1 MTNRKIVFL
10 TVTLLSVICICF
22 FTFYPK
28 NKDDIGNNIIKKI
41 ALKNLDKFDEELNH
55 FEKTLNGDE
64 KVEIKNS
71 FLNCRIQYKKVE
83 FLIQY
88 LQDQNIRFYNGANI
102 PYVEN
107 GMRNSVVNQPEG
119 LQVIEELVYEDKI
132 DKKKAFKL
140 IAKLN
145 LEIKKTKSLFEKLEI
160 TNEDIFAAIR
170 FNLIRIET
178 LGISGFDVPI
188 CKNNISEIKTN
199 LETIEN
205 TVSKYGRKHSSISAF
220 KGKCNSAIQFL
231 ETQKNIDQFDR
242 LLFIKSYLQPITI
255 AFLKVQ
261 KALDIPIPQNLLG
274 YKIPVTYSID
284 NIYNKDFINTNLY
297 NEFQLEAADDKIR
310 NLGKLLFFDP
320 LLSKDNI
327 LSCAS
332 CHQPEKGFTDAL
344 PKAITNHSGIFQQ
357 RNAPTLLNAA
367 YQPNLFYDLRSSSL
381 ENQIEQVILNP
392 HEFNT
397 DIQST
402 INKLKLS
409 SAYIN
414 FFKAAFPDYEKTP
427 ISEFTIIRA
436 LAAFVRSLSDFNSPF
451 DKYMNGK
458 STTIS
463 KEINQGFNIF
473 MGKGLCGT
481 CHFAPTFYG
490 NVPPFYRESETEV
503 IGIPQD
509 TISNPKVID
518 SDLGRYNIRKAD
530 NLLHSFKTPTIRN
543 ISKTAPYMHNGIFSK
558 LEEVIH
564 FYQIGGGTNMQIEV
578 PNQTLPF
585 DSLNLTAKE
594 VKSLISFLKSL
605 DGEKINI
612 GEPLLPK
619 VENHPE
625 WNNRRGSGY

>member
-1 MTNRKIVFL
+1 
-10 TVTLLSVICICF
+10 LLSLICVCF
-22 FTFYPK
+22 FALYPI
-28 NKDDIGNNIIKKI
+28 NKDEIGNNVIKKI
-41 ALKNLDKFDEELNH
+41 ALKNLEKLDEELDY
-55 FEKTLNGDE
+55 FKKTLKSDE

-71 FLNCRIQYKKVE
+71 FLKCRIQYKKVE

-88 LQDQNIRFYNGANI
+88 LQEQNIRFYNGANL

-132 DKKKAFKL
+132 DKKKVGKL
-140 IAKLN
+140 ITKLK
-145 LEIKKTKSLFEKLEI
+145 LEIKKTKSLFEKLEMS
-160 TNEDIFAAIR
+160 NEDIFAAIR

-199 LETIEN
+199 IETIEN
-205 TVSKYGRKHSSISAF
+205 TISKYGRQNSSISTF
-220 KGKCNSAIQFL
+220 RKKCKSAIQFL
-231 ETQKNIDQFDR
+231 ETQNDIDQFDR

-255 AFLKVQ
+255 AFFKVQ
-261 KALDIPIPQNLLG
+261 KALDIPKPQNLLG
-274 YKIPVTYSID
+274 YKIPITYTID

-320 LLSKDNI
+320 LLSKDNK

-357 RNAPTLLNAA
+357 RNAPTLLNSA
-367 YQPNLFYDLRSSSL
+367 YQPNLFYDLRSTSL

-397 DIQST
+397 DIKS
-402 INKLKLS
+402 IIDKLYMS
-409 SAYIN
+409 NTYIN
-414 FFKAAFPDYEKTP
+414 FFKAAFPEYEKDP
-427 ISEFTIIRA
+427 ISEFTILRA
-436 LAAFVRSLSDFNSPF
+436 LAAFVRSLSDFDSPF
-451 DKYMNGK
+451 DNYMTGK

-509 TISNPKVID
+509 TTSNPKVID

-530 NLLHSFKTPTIRN
+530 NLKNSFKTPTIRN
-543 ISKTAPYMHNGIFSK
+543 ISKTAPYMHNGIFSN
-558 LEEVIH
+558 LEEIIH
-564 FYQIGGGTNMQIEV
+564 FYQIGGGANMGMEV

-594 VKSLISFLKSL
+594 IKSLISFLKSL

-619 VENHPE
+619 IENHPE
-625 WNNRRGSGY
+625 WNNRRGLGY